1 LAQKE
6 FNYVALGHIH
16 KFQDLN
22 LNHHPPVVYPGS
34 IERINFGEEK
44 EDKGVCMVNIEE
56 GNTSYEF
63 IPLPA
68 RKFITIDVIISQ
80 EQDPTNTLVG
90 EIEKVDLSE
99 AVVRVFYTLPAERE
113 DLLDFKRISFALEK
127 AFLVTVIA
135 RKSKPLE
142 RRKRVE
148 EMTENLGMLEAMDK
162 YIQNNS
168 DLVPLTEE
176 LKTYAQELEKEL
188 EGNS

>member
-1 LAQKE
+1 
-6 FNYVALGHIH
+6 
-16 KFQDLN
+16 
-22 LNHHPPVVYPGS
+22 
-34 IERINFGEEK
+34 
-44 EDKGVCMVNIEE
+44 
-56 GNTSYEF
+56 
-63 IPLPA
+63 
-68 RKFITIDVIISQ
+68 
-80 EQDPTNTLVG
+80 LVG

-99 AVVRVFYTLPAERE
+99 AVVRIFYTLPAERE

-162 YIQNNS
+162 YIQNNF